1 MARSWVAH
9 VDNHLHRAA
18 AGTGAGTLITAPEFG
33 GYHAGL
39 QAVNNSGSG
48 ASLLTR
54 TLRVPKG
61 ERHGT

>member
-9 VDNHLHRAA
+9 LSQPPSKV
-18 AGTGAGTLITAPEFG
+18 APATVACRSISALKFG

-39 QAVNNSGSG
+39 QAVNNSDAG